1 MKAKTYLRQYED
13 AERKVKLLCKEYE
26 EEELMID
33 AIKSTTDF
41 DGMPRGKSNGR
52 NTVLDKVIR
61 LEKKHSK
68 LLEAKAE
75 AVEIRQRVFDTIYK
89 VQGEEQ
95 TVLIKRYIDM
105 KRWEEIA
112 VEMNFS
118 WSGIHKLHRR
128 ALASVQDII
137 GA

>member
-13 AERKVKLLCKEYE
+13 AESRVKLLSKEYE

-61 LEKKHSK
+61 LEKKHSE

-75 AVEIRQRVFDTIYK
+75 ALEIRQRIFNTIYK

-95 TVLIKRYIDM
+95 KVLIKRYIDL
-105 KRWEEIA
+105 KRWEKIA
-112 VEMNFS
+112 VEMNYS